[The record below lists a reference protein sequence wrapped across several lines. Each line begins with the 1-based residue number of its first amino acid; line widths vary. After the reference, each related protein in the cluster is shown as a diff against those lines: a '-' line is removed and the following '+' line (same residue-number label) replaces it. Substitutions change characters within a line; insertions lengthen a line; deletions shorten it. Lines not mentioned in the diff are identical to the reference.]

1 MKKDK
6 KKFNK
11 GFSLLEAVIS
21 ILLVTIIMTA
31 VLSTI
36 MYTNQA
42 TKNAEKK
49 MFAINEIDNIITC
62 YKAKDYSYYGFSKFE
77 NNQELKFNKDFELCD
92 SSNYYYKI
100 VLYIG
105 IKTIS
110 ATAYDNN
117 GKKIYQ
123 MENPYVLGGS

>member
-62 YKAKDYSYYGFSKFE
+62 YKANDYTYYGLSEFE
-77 NNQELKFNKDFELCD
+77 NNQELKFNKDFELYD
-92 SSNYYYKI
+92 SSDYYYKI